1 MTAKQMVLDHAPEW
15 TEEQARRALQAAE
28 GQRSADRES
37 GPGKHKH
44 RALMGRAAALRAR
57 QAKQTDVAALVR
69 EVRDEL
75 EQRTP

>member
-28 GQRSADRES
+28 GQRSGGRES
-37 GPGKHKH
+37 GPGEHH
-44 RALMGRAAALRAR
+44 ALMERAAALRAR
-57 QAKQTDVAALVR
+57 QSKRTDVAALVR